1 MKVVTVYLRPGC
13 HLCDEVEQVV
23 ADVAR
28 RRRFKLEHK
37 NILDDLSTYDEFKLI
52 IPVVYVNGVEVARF
66 RLTAYEL
73 EAALTD

>member
-1 MKVVTVYLRPGC
+1 
-13 HLCDEVEQVV
+13 VV